1 MVTPTLL
8 QHIAFDSTAETNFT
22 FTSVGGNQVVKNR
35 LQIVNNSTLAVVYD
49 ETQTTFALVHTVP
62 ANSLTNGV
70 YYLAKI
76 KTYDVNDI
84 ESEWSSGIQFYCFTT
99 PSFTFSN
106 VTPTIN
112 TSSKL
117 FEVAY
122 AQIQNEPMSQSQF
135 MLYDSNGILIQQSEV
150 LYNSNGSLPPNT
162 VSYLFTGM
170 LDGQTYK
177 VRATGKTSYGMLL
190 DTDYSTFNIVYTEP
204 NIFSTIQITSDC
216 ENGVNN
222 IVSNLKLLE
231 GVSDPYEAKYIKD
244 NTELDNRDYRNTVY
258 WDSEFETSDKLLFRR
273 WGYQYN
279 PSTVIAR
286 LSGDGVEQ
294 LVIKYMNDVLD
305 PTPTVAQFNALNLTV
320 DDFNSKLFTP
330 IKFLY
335 KFYQTLGTVTTY
347 KEYVRVEYTSPSG
360 VVTTVDSNQIP
371 LTADDDRVF
380 IWIKYDGASWEVKL
394 ENLTDINTFGIE
406 ADMQNNTFTRIANSV
421 GKTAGADFNVVNAFG
436 GRKRC
441 NLTDS
446 GIVLAYYGDAGYTE
460 TGKLTQPITK
470 NSITYPIGTIVQ
482 VMVEQPKFYYKV
494 VPIKADRIVG
504 GKGYHLRKARYYVS
518 DVPKDGFKL
527 YPAFLINGVE
537 KDFIYTSAY
546 EGSIFDTSANAYLL
560 ADEQVADFNAD
571 KLCSIA
577 NAKPCSGLT
586 QSLTRANARKLAQ
599 NRGSGWQQQF
609 AHTISVSQLLF
620 MIEYASFNSQ
630 TSIGLGV
637 INKASGTGNE
647 SELSGQTSSLGN
659 SSGMASGTNGLV
671 SVSYRG
677 EENLW
682 GNIFKFVDGL
692 NVYGYSQNLA
702 YISNYGFADG
712 IGTTPY
718 NECGFTLS
726 KTTSFISAFGYS
738 NDCDFMFLPSETTGT
753 SSLPVGDY
761 FQQNATNNN
770 WLVDLCGNFWSQG
783 SNCGIFAKN
792 STLFSNSS
800 GRNIGSRLVYI
811 PQ

>member
-8 QHIAFDSTAETNFT
+8 QHIAFDATTETNFT

-35 LQIVNNSTLAVVYD
+35 LQILNNSTLAIVYD
-49 ETQTTFALVHTVP
+49 STQTTFALVHILP
-62 ANSLTNGV
+62 ANTLTNGGF
-70 YYLAKI
+70 YSAKI
-76 KTYDVNDI
+76 KTYDINDV
-84 ESEWSSGIQFYCFTT
+84 ESEWSNGILVRCFTA
-99 PSFTFSN
+99 PSFTFN
-106 VTPTIN
+106 NITPTIN

-122 AQIQNEPMSQSQF
+122 AQIQNEPISQSRF
-135 MLYDSNGILIQQSEV
+135 MLYDANGILIQQSEV
-150 LYNSNGSLPPNT
+150 LYNVDGTLPPNA

-177 VRATGKTSYGMLL
+177 VRATGTTLNGMAL
-190 DTDYSTFNIVYTEP
+190 DTEYITFNIVYTEP

-222 IVSNLKLLE
+222 ILLNLRTLE
-231 GVSDPYEAKYIKD
+231 GVSDPFEPIYIKD
-244 NTELDNRDYRNTVY
+244 NTELDNRDYRNTVT
-258 WDSEFETSDKLLFRR
+258 WDSDFETSDKLLFRR

-279 PSTVIAR
+279 PSTIIAR
-286 LSGDGVEQ
+286 LSGDGQEQ

-305 PTPTVAQFNALNLTV
+305 PTPTVAEFNALNLTV

-360 VVTTVDSNQIP
+360 VTTTVDSNQIP

-380 IWIKYDGASWEVKL
+380 IWIKYDGANWTVSL
-394 ENLTDINTFGIE
+394 ENLTDIDTFGIE

-441 NLTDS
+441 NVTD
-446 GIVLAYYGDAGYTE
+446 GGVVLAYYGEAGYTE
-460 TGKLTQPITK
+460 TGALTQNIY
-470 NSITYPIGTIVQ
+470 IGVQQFLIGTPVQ
-482 VMVEQPKFYYKV
+482 VMVEQPEFYYKV

-504 GKGYHLRKARYYVS
+504 GRGYHLRKARYYVS

-527 YPAFLINGVE
+527 HPTFLINGVE
-537 KDFIYTSAY
+537 KDFIYHSAF
-546 EGSIFDTSANAYLL
+546 EGSIYDTSANAYLL

-586 QSLTRANARKLAQ
+586 QLLTRPNTRKLAQ

-609 AHTISVSQLLF
+609 VHTTSASQLLF

-630 TSIGLGV
+630 TAIGLGV
-637 INKASGTGNE
+637 VSKAFGTGNE
-647 SELSGQTSSLGN
+647 SEPTGQTSSLGN

-671 SVSYRG
+671 SVTYRG
-677 EENLW
+677 EENIW
-682 GNIFKFVDGL
+682 GNMLKFIDGA
-692 NVYGYSQNLA
+692 NCYAYGIHDL
-702 YISNYGFADG
+702 YIADNGFADN
-712 IGTTPY
+712 IGTSPY
-718 NECGFTLS
+718 KNVGITLA
-726 KTTSFISAFGYS
+726 KTNGNISAFAY
-738 NDCDFMFLPSETTGT
+738 NTEFDYLFYPSETIGT
-753 SSLPVGDY
+753 SSLPVGDV
-761 FQQNATNNN
+761 FQQSNASTSWFACFSNGHWNEGAYN
-770 WLVDLCGNFWSQG
+770 GMYRYRVDL
-783 SNCGIFAKN
+783 
-792 STLFSNSS
+792 LSS
-800 GRNIGSRLVYI
+800 VRTQTIGARLVYI

>member
-8 QHIAFDSTAETNFT
+8 QHIAFDATTETNFT

-49 ETQTTFALVHTVP
+49 STQTTSSLVHILP
-62 ANSLTNGV
+62 ANTLTNGGF
-70 YYLAKI
+70 YSAKI
-76 KTYDVNDI
+76 KTYDINNV
-84 ESEWSSGIQFYCFTT
+84 ESEWSNGILVRCFTT
-99 PSFTFSN
+99 PSFTFN
-106 VTPTIN
+106 NITPTIN

-122 AQIQNEPMSQSQF
+122 AQIQNEPISQSQF
-135 MLYDSNGILIQQSEV
+135 MLYDANGILIQQSEV
-150 LYNSNGSLPPNT
+150 LYNVDGTLPPNT

-177 VRATGKTSYGMLL
+177 VRATGTTLNGMAL
-190 DTDYSTFNIVYTEP
+190 DTEYITFNIVYTEP

-222 IVSNLKLLE
+222 ILLNLRTLE

-244 NTELDNRDYRNTVY
+244 DTELDNRDYRNTVT
-258 WDSEFETSDKLLFRR
+258 WDSDFETSDKLLFRR

-279 PSTVIAR
+279 PSTIIAR
-286 LSGDGVEQ
+286 LSGDGAEQ
-294 LVIKYMNDVLD
+294 LVIKYMNDVID

-380 IWIKYDGASWEVKL
+380 IWIKYDGVSWNVSL
-394 ENLTDINTFGIE
+394 ENLTDIDTFGIE

-446 GIVLAYYGDAGYTE
+446 GVVLAYYGEAGYTE
-460 TGKLTQPITK
+460 TGALTQQIIK

-527 YPAFLINGVE
+527 HPTFLINGQI
-537 KDFIYTSAY
+537 KNFIYHSAF
-546 EGSIFDTSANAYLL
+546 EGSIYDTSANAYLL

-586 QSLTRANARKLAQ
+586 QLLTRPNTRKLAN
-599 NRGSGWQQQF
+599 NRGSGWQQMF
-609 AHTISVSQLLF
+609 IHTTSASQLLF

-637 INKASGTGNE
+637 VNKASGTGNE
-647 SELSGQTSSLGN
+647 SELTGQTSSLGN

-671 SVSYRG
+671 SVTYRG
-677 EENLW
+677 EENIW
-682 GNIFKFVDGL
+682 GNIWKFTDGI
-692 NVYGYSQNLA
+692 NIYGYSQNLA
-702 YISNYGFADG
+702 YISNYGFADNV
-712 IGTTPY
+712 GTTPY
-718 NECGFTLS
+718 TDVGFTLA
-726 KTTSFISAFGYS
+726 KTDGYVSAFGYS
-738 NDCDFMFLPSETTGT
+738 SDCDFAFLPSETLGNSTI
-753 SSLPVGDY
+753 PVGDNFY
-761 FQQNATNNN
+761 QKNTASSWFITLLGGLWYGSAS
-770 WLVDLCGNFWSQG
+770 CGG
-783 SNCGIFAKN
+783 
-792 STLFSNSS
+792 FSWTTTDSS
-800 GRNIGSRLVYI
+800 SVRYRTVGARLVYI